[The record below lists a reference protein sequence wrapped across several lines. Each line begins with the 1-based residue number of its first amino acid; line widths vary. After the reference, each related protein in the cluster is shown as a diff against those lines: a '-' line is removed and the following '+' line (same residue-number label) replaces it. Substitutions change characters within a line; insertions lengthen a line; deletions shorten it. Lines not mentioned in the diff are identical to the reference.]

1 MVLQVG
7 SDVGPPRRA
16 ARPGV
21 GAKRDRRSS
30 AVVYAEVRLDAWAAW
45 AREQRTALGYP
56 KVSMIYKV
64 LRRKA
69 MRLGSQV
76 DLPWV
81 EKNDRPLGF
90 LTARGTET
98 VSFKPRDVGEV
109 PEAIA
114 EIDAVVA
121 TLPDDLHAVL
131 MADYFANG
139 PIEVRASVTPWKR
152 ARYSQLLE
160 CAKYAVY
167 MALSTR
173 NAV

>member
-1 MVLQVG
+1 MDLQVE
-7 SDVGPPRRA
+7 SAACLRPAARA
-16 ARPGV
+16 AVAP
-21 GAKRDRRSS
+21 KRDRRAS
-30 AVVYAEVRLDAWAAW
+30 AVVYAEARLDAWATW
-45 AREQRTALGYP
+45 AREHRAALGYP

-76 DLPWV
+76 DLPRV
-81 EKNDRPLGF
+81 GMGDRPLGF

-98 VSFKPRDVGEV
+98 VSFKPREVGEV

-114 EIDAVVA
+114 EIDSVVA
-121 TLPDDLHAVL
+121 TLPADLHAVL
-131 MADYFANG
+131 MADYFTQG
-139 PIEVRASVTPWKR
+139 PIEARARATPWKR

-173 NAV
+173 NAA